1 MLFRSVSQSRYDD
14 QNNEDIKKRPIR
26 SYILRQGR
34 ITAAQ
39 TKAIQ
44 ENFQKYAVI
53 FENKLTNFSDLFKNK
68 NSELILE
75 IGFGMGTS
83 TAEIAKS
90 NLNKNYIAIEVHSPG
105 VGNLLKLIKEKEIPN
120 LKIIQHDAV
129 EVLNSMI
136 KNESFDGIHI
146 FFPDPWP
153 KKKHHKRRLIQS
165 NLLKLIAQKIKKSG
179 YLHIATD
186 WEDYALWIIDL
197 LDKEELLQKTSNDF
211 FKKPDYRPL
220 TKYENR
226 GIKLGYK
233 VWDMI
238 YRRI

>member
-1 MLFRSVSQSRYDD
+1 MTEK
-14 QNNEDIKKRPIR
+14 NKEDIKKRPIR

-44 ENFQKYAVI
+44 DNFQKHAVN
-53 FENKLTNFSDLFKNK
+53 FENKIINFDDIFKNK
-68 NSELILE
+68 NSDLILE

-90 NLNKNYIAIEVHSPG
+90 NLNKNYVAIEVHSPG
-105 VGNLLKLIKEKEIPN
+105 VGNLLKLIQEGDIRN

-129 EVLNSMI
+129 EVLNVMI
-136 KNESFDGIHI
+136 KNDSLDGIHI

-153 KKKHHKRRLIQS
+153 KKRHHKRRLIQS

-197 LDKEELLQKTSNDF
+197 LDKEDSLEKTSDDF

-226 GIKLGYK
+226 GIKLGYR

-238 YRRI
+238 YSRI

>member
-1 MLFRSVSQSRYDD
+1 MSE
-14 QNNEDIKKRPIR
+14 QNKEDIKRRPIR

-39 TKAIQ
+39 TKAIH
-44 ENFQKYAVI
+44 ENLKKHAIV
-53 FENKLTNFSDLFKNK
+53 FENQLVNFNDVFKN
-68 NSELILE
+68 SSRELILE

-83 TAEIAKS
+83 TAEIAKA
-90 NLNKNYIAIEVHSPG
+90 NPNKNYLAIEVHSPG
-105 VGNLLKLIKEKEIPN
+105 VGNLIKLVQENHIFN

-129 EVLNSMI
+129 EVLNAMI
-136 KNESFDGIHI
+136 KNDSLDGIHI

-153 KKKHHKRRLIQS
+153 KKRHHKRRLIQE
-165 NLLKLIAQKIKKSG
+165 NFLKLMAQKIKQSG

-197 LDKEELLQKTSNDF
+197 LDKETLLQKTSEDF
-211 FKKPDYRPL
+211 FEKPDYRPL

-238 YRRI
+238 YRRL

>member
-1 MLFRSVSQSRYDD
+1 MSE
-14 QNNEDIKKRPIR
+14 QNKEDIKRRPIR

-44 ENFQKYAVI
+44 ENLKKHAIV
-53 FENKLTNFSDLFKNK
+53 FENQLVNFNDVFKN
-68 NSELILE
+68 SSRELILE

-83 TAEIAKS
+83 TAEIAKA
-90 NLNKNYIAIEVHSPG
+90 NPNKNYLAIEVHSPG
-105 VGNLLKLIKEKEIPN
+105 VGNLIKLVQENHIFN

-129 EVLNSMI
+129 EVLNAMT
-136 KNESFDGIHI
+136 KNDSLDGIHI

-153 KKKHHKRRLIQS
+153 KKRHHKRRLIQE
-165 NLLKLIAQKIKKSG
+165 NFLKLMAQKIKQSG

-186 WEDYALWIIDL
+186 WEDYTLWIIDL
-197 LDKEELLQKTSNDF
+197 LDKETLLQKTSEDF
-211 FKKPDYRPL
+211 FEKPDYRPL

-238 YRRI
+238 YRRL

>member
-1 MLFRSVSQSRYDD
+1 MND
-14 QNNEDIKKRPIR
+14 QNKEDIKRRPIR

-44 ENFQKYAVI
+44 ENLKKHAIV
-53 FENKLTNFSDLFKNK
+53 FENQPIDFNDAFQNRSG
-68 NSELILE
+68 ELVLE

-83 TAEIAKS
+83 TAEIAKA
-90 NLNKNYIAIEVHSPG
+90 NPNKNYIAIEVHSPG
-105 VGNLLKLIKEKEIPN
+105 VGNLIKLIQENDIFN

-129 EVLNSMI
+129 EVLNTMI
-136 KNESFDGIHI
+136 KNDSLDGIHI

-153 KKKHHKRRLIQS
+153 KKRHHKRRLIQDS
-165 NLLKLIAQKIKKSG
+165 FLKLMAQKIKQSG

-197 LDKEELLQKTSNDF
+197 LDKETLLQKTSEDF
-211 FKKPDYRPL
+211 FRKPDYRPL

-238 YRRI
+238 YRRL

>member
-1 MLFRSVSQSRYDD
+1 MMD

-197 LDKEELLQKTSNDF
+197 LDKEELLQKTSDDF

>member
-1 MLFRSVSQSRYDD
+1 MND
-14 QNNEDIKKRPIR
+14 QNKEDIKRRPIR

-44 ENFQKYAVI
+44 ENLKKHAIV
-53 FENKLTNFSDLFKNK
+53 FENQPINFNDVFQNGSG
-68 NSELILE
+68 ELVLE

-83 TAEIAKS
+83 TAEIAKA
-90 NLNKNYIAIEVHSPG
+90 NPKKNYIAIEVHSPG
-105 VGNLLKLIKEKEIPN
+105 VGNLLKLIQENDISN

-129 EVLNSMI
+129 EVLNTMI
-136 KNESFDGIHI
+136 KNDSLDGIHI

-153 KKKHHKRRLIQS
+153 KKRHHKRRLIQDS
-165 NLLKLIAQKIKKSG
+165 FLKLMAQKIKQSG

-197 LDKEELLQKTSNDF
+197 LDKETLLQKTSEYF
-211 FKKPDYRPL
+211 FRKPDYRPL

-238 YRRI
+238 YRRL

>member
-1 MLFRSVSQSRYDD
+1 MTE
-14 QNNEDIKKRPIR
+14 QNKEEIKKRPIR
-26 SYILRQGR
+26 TYILRQGR

-44 ENFQKYAVI
+44 DNFQKHAVN
-53 FENKLTNFSDLFKNK
+53 FENKIINFGDIFKNK
-68 NSELILE
+68 NSDLILE

-105 VGNLLKLIKEKEIPN
+105 VGNLLKLIQEDDISN

-129 EVLNSMI
+129 EVLNLMI
-136 KNESFDGIHI
+136 SNDSLDGIHI

-153 KKKHHKRRLIQS
+153 KKRHHKRRLIQS
-165 NLLKLIAQKIKKSG
+165 NLLKLIAQKIKKTG

-186 WEDYALWIIDL
+186 WEDYAVWIIDL
-197 LDKEELLQKTSNDF
+197 LDKEELLQKTSDDF

-220 TKYENR
+220 TKYANR
-226 GIKLGYK
+226 GIKLGYR

>member
-1 MLFRSVSQSRYDD
+1 MMD

-186 WEDYALWIIDL
+186 WEDYALWMIDL

>member
-1 MLFRSVSQSRYDD
+1 MSE
-14 QNNEDIKKRPIR
+14 QNKEDIKRRPIR

-44 ENFQKYAVI
+44 ENLKKHAIV
-53 FENKLTNFSDLFKNK
+53 FENQLVNFNDVFKN
-68 NSELILE
+68 SSRELILE

-83 TAEIAKS
+83 TAEIAKA
-90 NLNKNYIAIEVHSPG
+90 NPNKNYLAIEVHSPG
-105 VGNLLKLIKEKEIPN
+105 VGNLIKLVQENHIFN

-129 EVLNSMI
+129 EVLNAMI
-136 KNESFDGIHI
+136 KNDSLDGIHI

-153 KKKHHKRRLIQS
+153 KKRHHKRRLIQE
-165 NLLKLIAQKIKKSG
+165 NFLKLMAQKITQSG

-197 LDKEELLQKTSNDF
+197 LDKETLLQKTSEDF
-211 FKKPDYRPL
+211 FEKPDYRPL

-238 YRRI
+238 YRRL

>member
-1 MLFRSVSQSRYDD
+1 MMD

-153 KKKHHKRRLIQS
+153 KKRHHKRRLIQS
-165 NLLKLIAQKIKKSG
+165 DLLKLIAQKIKKSG

-186 WEDYALWIIDL
+186 WEEYALWIIDL
-197 LDKEELLQKTSNDF
+197 LDKEELLQKTSDDF

>member
-1 MLFRSVSQSRYDD
+1 MREQDK
-14 QNNEDIKKRPIR
+14 EDIKKRPIR

-34 ITAAQ
+34 ITAGQ

-53 FENKLTNFSDLFKNK
+53 FQNKLTNFSDLFKNK
-68 NSELILE
+68 NSDLILE

-105 VGNLLKLIKEKEIPN
+105 VGNLLKLIKESDISN

-129 EVLNSMI
+129 EVLNLMV
-136 KNESFDGIHI
+136 KNNSLDGIHI

-153 KKKHHKRRLIQS
+153 KKRHHKRRLIQS
-165 NLLKLIAQKIKKSG
+165 NILKLISQKIKKSG

-197 LDKEELLQKTSNDF
+197 LDKEELLQKTSDDF

-226 GIKLGYK
+226 GIKLGYR

>member
-1 MLFRSVSQSRYDD
+1 MTE
-14 QNNEDIKKRPIR
+14 QNKEDIKKRPIR

-39 TKAIQ
+39 NKAIR
-44 ENFQKYAVI
+44 ENFQKHAVI

-105 VGNLLKLIKEKEIPN
+105 VGNLLKLIQESDIRN

-129 EVLNSMI
+129 EVLNVMI
-136 KNESFDGIHI
+136 KNDSLDGIHI

-153 KKKHHKRRLIQS
+153 KKRHHKRRLIQS

-197 LDKEELLQKTSNDF
+197 LDREELLQKTSDDF

-226 GIKLGYK
+226 GIKLGYR

>member
-1 MLFRSVSQSRYDD
+1 MTE
-14 QNNEDIKKRPIR
+14 QNKEDIKKRPIR

-44 ENFQKYAVI
+44 DNFQKHAVN
-53 FENKLTNFSDLFKNK
+53 FENKIINFDDIFKNK
-68 NSELILE
+68 NSDLILE

-90 NLNKNYIAIEVHSPG
+90 NLNKNYVAIEVHSPG
-105 VGNLLKLIKEKEIPN
+105 VGNLLKLIQEGDIRN

-129 EVLNSMI
+129 EVLNVMI
-136 KNESFDGIHI
+136 KNDSLDGIHI

-153 KKKHHKRRLIQS
+153 KKRHHKRRLIQS

-197 LDKEELLQKTSNDF
+197 LDKEELLQKTSDDF

-226 GIKLGYK
+226 GIKLGYR

>member
-1 MLFRSVSQSRYDD
+1 MIEE
-14 QNNEDIKKRPIR
+14 NKEDIKKRPIR

-39 TKAIQ
+39 SKAIE
-44 ENFQKYAVI
+44 ENFQKHAVI
-53 FENKLTNFSDLFKNK
+53 FKNKLTNLGDLFKNK

-105 VGNLLKLIKEKEIPN
+105 VGNLLKLIQENDIPN

-129 EVLNSMI
+129 EVLNLMI
-136 KNESFDGIHI
+136 ENDSLDAIHI

-153 KKKHHKRRLIQS
+153 KKRHHKRRLIQS

-197 LDKEELLQKTSNDF
+197 LDKEELLQKTSDDF

-226 GIKLGYK
+226 GIKLGYR

>member
-1 MLFRSVSQSRYDD
+1 MMD

-105 VGNLLKLIKEKEIPN
+105 VGNLLKLIQEKDIPN

-165 NLLKLIAQKIKKSG
+165 NLLRLIAQKIKKSG

-186 WEDYALWIIDL
+186 WEDYALWMIDL

>member
-1 MLFRSVSQSRYDD
+1 MTK
-14 QNNEDIKKRPIR
+14 QNKEELKKRPIR
-26 SYILRQGR
+26 TYILRQGR
-34 ITAAQ
+34 MTAAQ

-44 ENFQKYAVI
+44 DNFQKHAVI
-53 FENKLTNFSDLFKNK
+53 FENKIINFGDIFKNK
-68 NSELILE
+68 NSDLILE
-75 IGFGMGTS
+75 IGFGMGAS

-105 VGNLLKLIKEKEIPN
+105 VGNLLKLIQEDDISN

-129 EVLNSMI
+129 EVLNLMI
-136 KNESFDGIHI
+136 SNDSLDGIHI

-153 KKKHHKRRLIQS
+153 KKRHHKRRLIQS
-165 NLLKLIAQKIKKSG
+165 NLLKLIAQKIKKTG

-186 WEDYALWIIDL
+186 WEDYAVWIIDL
-197 LDKEELLQKTSNDF
+197 LDKEELLQKTPDDF

-226 GIKLGYK
+226 GIKLGYR

>member
-1 MLFRSVSQSRYDD
+1 MMD

-105 VGNLLKLIKEKEIPN
+105 VGNLLKLIQEKDIPN

-186 WEDYALWIIDL
+186 WEDYALWMIDL
-197 LDKEELLQKTSNDF
+197 LDKEELLQKTTNDF

>member
-1 MLFRSVSQSRYDD
+1 MTE
-14 QNNEDIKKRPIR
+14 QNKEEIKKRPIR
-26 SYILRQGR
+26 TYILRQGR

-39 TKAIQ
+39 KKAIQ
-44 ENFQKYAVI
+44 DNFQKHAVI
-53 FENKLTNFSDLFKNK
+53 FENKIINFDDIFKNK
-68 NSELILE
+68 NSDLILE

-105 VGNLLKLIKEKEIPN
+105 VGNLLKLIQEDDISN

-129 EVLNSMI
+129 EVLNLMI
-136 KNESFDGIHI
+136 RNDSLDGIHI

-165 NLLKLIAQKIKKSG
+165 NLLKLIAQKIKKTG

-186 WEDYALWIIDL
+186 WEDYAVWIIDL
-197 LDKEELLQKTSNDF
+197 LDKEELLQKMSDDF

-226 GIKLGYK
+226 GIKLGYR

>member
-1 MLFRSVSQSRYDD
+1 MTE
-14 QNNEDIKKRPIR
+14 QNKEDIKKRPIR

-44 ENFQKYAVI
+44 DNFQKHAVN
-53 FENKLTNFSDLFKNK
+53 FENKIINFSDIFKNK
-68 NSELILE
+68 NSDLILE

-90 NLNKNYIAIEVHSPG
+90 NLNKNYVAIEVHSPG
-105 VGNLLKLIKEKEIPN
+105 VGNLLKLIQEGDIRN

-129 EVLNSMI
+129 EVLNVMI
-136 KNESFDGIHI
+136 KNDSLDGIHI

-153 KKKHHKRRLIQS
+153 KKRHHKRRLIQS

-197 LDKEELLQKTSNDF
+197 LDKEDSLEKTSDDF

-226 GIKLGYK
+226 GIKLGYR

-238 YRRI
+238 YSRI

>member
-1 MLFRSVSQSRYDD
+1 MND
-14 QNNEDIKKRPIR
+14 QNKEDIKRRPIR

-44 ENFQKYAVI
+44 ENLKKHAIV
-53 FENKLTNFSDLFKNK
+53 FENQPIDFNDAFQNRSG
-68 NSELILE
+68 ELVLE

-83 TAEIAKS
+83 TAEIAKA
-90 NLNKNYIAIEVHSPG
+90 NPNKNYIAIEVHSPG
-105 VGNLLKLIKEKEIPN
+105 VGNLIKLIQENDIFN

-129 EVLNSMI
+129 EVLNTMI
-136 KNESFDGIHI
+136 KNDCLDGIHI

-153 KKKHHKRRLIQS
+153 KKRHHKRRLIQES
-165 NLLKLIAQKIKKSG
+165 FLKLMAQKIKQSG

-197 LDKEELLQKTSNDF
+197 LDKETLLQKTSENF
-211 FKKPDYRPL
+211 FEKPDYRPL

-238 YRRI
+238 YRRL

>member
-1 MLFRSVSQSRYDD
+1 MMD

-226 GIKLGYK
+226 GIELGYK

>member
-1 MLFRSVSQSRYDD
+1 MSE
-14 QNNEDIKKRPIR
+14 QNKEDIKRRPIR

-44 ENFQKYAVI
+44 ENLKKHAIV
-53 FENKLTNFSDLFKNK
+53 FENQLVNFNDVFK
-68 NSELILE
+68 SSSRELILE

-83 TAEIAKS
+83 TAEIAKA
-90 NLNKNYIAIEVHSPG
+90 NPNKNYLAIEVHSPG
-105 VGNLLKLIKEKEIPN
+105 VGNLIKLVQENHIFN

-129 EVLNSMI
+129 EVLNAMI
-136 KNESFDGIHI
+136 KNDSLDGIHI

-153 KKKHHKRRLIQS
+153 KKRHHKRRLIQE
-165 NLLKLIAQKIKKSG
+165 NFLKLMAQKIKQSG

-197 LDKEELLQKTSNDF
+197 LDKETLLQKTSEDF
-211 FKKPDYRPL
+211 FEKRDYRPL

-238 YRRI
+238 YRRL

>member
-1 MLFRSVSQSRYDD
+1 MND
-14 QNNEDIKKRPIR
+14 QNKEDIKRRPIR

-44 ENFQKYAVI
+44 ENLKKHAIV
-53 FENKLTNFSDLFKNK
+53 FENQPINFNDVFQNGSG
-68 NSELILE
+68 ELVLE

-83 TAEIAKS
+83 TAEIAKA
-90 NLNKNYIAIEVHSPG
+90 NPKKNYIAIEVHSPG
-105 VGNLLKLIKEKEIPN
+105 VGNLLKLIQENDISN

-129 EVLNSMI
+129 EVLNTMI
-136 KNESFDGIHI
+136 KNDSLDGIHI

-153 KKKHHKRRLIQS
+153 KKRHHKRRLIQDS
-165 NLLKLIAQKIKKSG
+165 FLKLMAQKIKQSG

-197 LDKEELLQKTSNDF
+197 LDKETLLQKTSEDF
-211 FKKPDYRPL
+211 FRKPDYRPL

-238 YRRI
+238 YSRL

>member
-1 MLFRSVSQSRYDD
+1 MTE
-14 QNNEDIKKRPIR
+14 QNKEEIKKRPIR
-26 SYILRQGR
+26 TYILRQGR

-44 ENFQKYAVI
+44 DNFQKHAVI
-53 FENKLTNFSDLFKNK
+53 FENKIINFGDIFKNK
-68 NSELILE
+68 NSDLILE
-75 IGFGMGTS
+75 IGFGMGAS

-105 VGNLLKLIKEKEIPN
+105 VGNLLKLIEEDDISN

-129 EVLNSMI
+129 EVLNLMI
-136 KNESFDGIHI
+136 KNDSLDGIHI

-153 KKKHHKRRLIQS
+153 KKRHHKRRLIQS

-197 LDKEELLQKTSNDF
+197 LDKEELLQKTSDDF
-211 FKKPDYRPL
+211 FKKTDYRPL

-233 VWDMI
+233 VWDMV

>member
-1 MLFRSVSQSRYDD
+1 MND
-14 QNNEDIKKRPIR
+14 QNKEDIKQRPIR

-44 ENFQKYAVI
+44 ENLKKHAIV
-53 FENKLTNFSDLFKNK
+53 FENQPINFNDVFQNRSG
-68 NSELILE
+68 ELVLE

-90 NLNKNYIAIEVHSPG
+90 NPKKNYIAIEVHSPG
-105 VGNLLKLIKEKEIPN
+105 VGNLLKLIQENDISN

-129 EVLNSMI
+129 EVLNTMI
-136 KNESFDGIHI
+136 KNDSLDGIHI

-153 KKKHHKRRLIQS
+153 KKRHHKRRLIQDS
-165 NLLKLIAQKIKKSG
+165 FLKLMAQKIKQSG

-197 LDKEELLQKTSNDF
+197 LDKETLLQKTSEDF
-211 FKKPDYRPL
+211 FRKPDYRPL

-238 YRRI
+238 YRRL

>member
-1 MLFRSVSQSRYDD
+1 MINQDK
-14 QNNEDIKKRPIR
+14 EDIKRRPIR

-34 ITAAQ
+34 ITKAQ
-39 TKAIQ
+39 TNAIQ
-44 ENFQKYAVI
+44 ESFQKHAVI
-53 FENKLTNFSDLFKNK
+53 FENKLIDFNGVFENK
-68 NSELILE
+68 SRDLILE

-83 TAEIAKS
+83 TAEIARS
-90 NLNKNYIAIEVHSPG
+90 NLNKNYVAIEVHSPG
-105 VGNLLKLIKEKEIPN
+105 VGNLLKLIQENNISN

-136 KNESFDGIHI
+136 KDDSLDGIHI

-153 KKKHHKRRLIQS
+153 KKRHHKRRLIQS

-186 WEDYALWIIDL
+186 WEDYAIWIIDL
-197 LDKEELLQKTSNDF
+197 LDKEDLLQKISDDF

-233 VWDMI
+233 VWDMV

>member
-1 MLFRSVSQSRYDD
+1 MTE
-14 QNNEDIKKRPIR
+14 QNKEEIKKRPIR
-26 SYILRQGR
+26 TYILRQGR

-44 ENFQKYAVI
+44 DNFQKHAVI
-53 FENKLTNFSDLFKNK
+53 FENKIINFGDIFKNK
-68 NSELILE
+68 NSDLILE

-105 VGNLLKLIKEKEIPN
+105 VGNLLKLIQEDDISN

-129 EVLNSMI
+129 EVLNLMI
-136 KNESFDGIHI
+136 KNDSLDGIHI

-153 KKKHHKRRLIQS
+153 KKRHHKRRLIQS
-165 NLLKLIAQKIKKSG
+165 NLLKLIAQKIKKTG

-186 WEDYALWIIDL
+186 WEDYAVWIIDL
-197 LDKEELLQKTSNDF
+197 LDKEELLQKTSDDF

-226 GIKLGYK
+226 GIKLGYR

>member
-1 MLFRSVSQSRYDD
+1 MND
-14 QNNEDIKKRPIR
+14 QNKEDIKRRPIR

-34 ITAAQ
+34 ITPAQ

-44 ENFQKYAVI
+44 ENLKKYAIV
-53 FENKLTNFSDLFKNK
+53 FENQPINFNDVFQNRSG
-68 NSELILE
+68 ELLLE

-83 TAEIAKS
+83 TAEIAKA
-90 NLNKNYIAIEVHSPG
+90 NPNKNYIAIEVHSPG
-105 VGNLLKLIKEKEIPN
+105 VGNLIKLIQENDIFN

-129 EVLNSMI
+129 EVLNAMI
-136 KNESFDGIHI
+136 KNDCLDGIHI

-153 KKKHHKRRLIQS
+153 KKRHHKRRLIQES
-165 NLLKLIAQKIKKSG
+165 FLKLMAQKIKQSG

-197 LDKEELLQKTSNDF
+197 LDKETLLQKTSENF
-211 FKKPDYRPL
+211 FEKPDYRPL

-238 YRRI
+238 YRRL

>member
-1 MLFRSVSQSRYDD
+1 MTE
-14 QNNEDIKKRPIR
+14 QNKEEIKKRPIR
-26 SYILRQGR
+26 TYILRQGR

-39 TKAIQ
+39 KKAIQ
-44 ENFQKYAVI
+44 DNFQKHAVI
-53 FENKLTNFSDLFKNK
+53 FENKIINFDDIFKNK
-68 NSELILE
+68 NSDLILE

-105 VGNLLKLIKEKEIPN
+105 VGNLLKLIEEDDISN

-129 EVLNSMI
+129 EVLNLMI
-136 KNESFDGIHI
+136 RNDSLDGIHI

-165 NLLKLIAQKIKKSG
+165 NLLKLIAQKIKKTG

-186 WEDYALWIIDL
+186 WEDYAVWIIDL
-197 LDKEELLQKTSNDF
+197 LDKEELLQKMSDDF

-226 GIKLGYK
+226 GIKLGYR

>member
-1 MLFRSVSQSRYDD
+1 MSE
-14 QNNEDIKKRPIR
+14 QNKEDIKRRPIR

-44 ENFQKYAVI
+44 ENLKKHAIV
-53 FENKLTNFSDLFKNK
+53 FENQLVNFNDVFKN
-68 NSELILE
+68 SSRELILE
-75 IGFGMGTS
+75 IGFGMGAS
-83 TAEIAKS
+83 TAEIAKA
-90 NLNKNYIAIEVHSPG
+90 NPNKNYLAIEVHSPG
-105 VGNLLKLIKEKEIPN
+105 VGNLIKLIQENHIFN

-129 EVLNSMI
+129 EVLNAMI
-136 KNESFDGIHI
+136 KNDSFDGIHI

-153 KKKHHKRRLIQS
+153 KKRHHKRRLIQE
-165 NLLKLIAQKIKKSG
+165 NFLKLMVQKIKQSG

-197 LDKEELLQKTSNDF
+197 LDKETLLQKTSEDF
-211 FKKPDYRPL
+211 FEKPDYRPL

-238 YRRI
+238 YRRL

>member
-1 MLFRSVSQSRYDD
+1 MTE
-14 QNNEDIKKRPIR
+14 QNIEDIKKRPIR

-34 ITAAQ
+34 ISAAQ

-44 ENFQKYAVI
+44 ENFEKYAIIFKNKIINFDDI
-53 FENKLTNFSDLFKNK
+53 FENSNN
-68 NSELILE
+68 ELILE

-90 NLNKNYIAIEVHSPG
+90 NLNKNYIGIEVHSPG
-105 VGNLLKLIKEKEIPN
+105 VGNMLKLIQESDIPN

-129 EVLNSMI
+129 EVLNFMI
-136 KNESFDGIHI
+136 KNDSLDGIHI

-153 KKKHHKRRLIQS
+153 KKRHHKRRLIQS
-165 NLLKLIAQKIKKSG
+165 NLLKLISQKIKKSG

-197 LDKEELLQKTSNDF
+197 SDKEELLQKTSDNF

-233 VWDMI
+233 VWDI
-238 YRRI
+238 IFRRI

>member
-1 MLFRSVSQSRYDD
+1 MND
-14 QNNEDIKKRPIR
+14 QNKEDIKRRPIR

-44 ENFQKYAVI
+44 ENLKRHAIF
-53 FENKLTNFSDLFKNK
+53 FENQPINFNDVFQNRSGDLV
-68 NSELILE
+68 LE

-83 TAEIAKS
+83 TAEIAIA
-90 NLNKNYIAIEVHSPG
+90 NPNKNYIAIEVHSPG
-105 VGNLLKLIKEKEIPN
+105 VGNLIKLIQENNISN

-129 EVLNSMI
+129 EVLNTMI
-136 KNESFDGIHI
+136 KNASFDGIHV

-153 KKKHHKRRLIQS
+153 KKRHHKRRLIQAS
-165 NLLKLIAQKIKKSG
+165 LLKLMAQKIKQSG

-197 LDKEELLQKTSNDF
+197 LDKETLLQKTSEDF

-238 YRRI
+238 YRRL

>member
-1 MLFRSVSQSRYDD
+1 MSE
-14 QNNEDIKKRPIR
+14 QNKEDIKRRPIR

-44 ENFQKYAVI
+44 ENLKKHAIV
-53 FENKLTNFSDLFKNK
+53 FENQLVNFNDVFKN
-68 NSELILE
+68 SSRELILE

-83 TAEIAKS
+83 TAEIAKA
-90 NLNKNYIAIEVHSPG
+90 NPNKNYLAIEVHSPG
-105 VGNLLKLIKEKEIPN
+105 VGNLIKLIQENHICN

-129 EVLNSMI
+129 EVLNAMI
-136 KNESFDGIHI
+136 KNDSLDGIHI

-153 KKKHHKRRLIQS
+153 KKRHHKRRLIQE
-165 NLLKLIAQKIKKSG
+165 NFLKLMAQKIKQSG

-197 LDKEELLQKTSNDF
+197 LDKETLLQKTSEDF
-211 FKKPDYRPL
+211 FEKPDYRPL

-238 YRRI
+238 HRRL

>member
-1 MLFRSVSQSRYDD
+1 MME
-14 QNNEDIKKRPIR
+14 QNKEQIRKRPIR

-39 TKAIQ
+39 AKAIQ
-44 ENFQKYAVI
+44 ENFQKHAVI
-53 FENKLTNFSDLFKNK
+53 FENKITNFDDFFKNK
-68 NSELILE
+68 NRDLILE

-105 VGNLLKLIKEKEIPN
+105 VGNLLKLIQEDDIPN

-129 EVLNSMI
+129 EVLNLMVQ
-136 KNESFDGIHI
+136 NESLNGIHI

-153 KKKHHKRRLIQS
+153 KKRHHKRRLIQS
-165 NLLKLIAQKIKKSG
+165 NLLKLIAQKIKKTG

-197 LDKEELLQKTSNDF
+197 LDKEELLQKTSYDF

-226 GIKLGYK
+226 GINLGYR

>member
-1 MLFRSVSQSRYDD
+1 MTE
-14 QNNEDIKKRPIR
+14 QNKEDVKKRPIR

-34 ITAAQ
+34 ITKAQ
-39 TKAIQ
+39 NKAIQ
-44 ENFQKYAVI
+44 ENFQKHAVI
-53 FENKLTNFSDLFKNK
+53 FENKLTNFSDLFKIK
-68 NSELILE
+68 NNELILE

-105 VGNLLKLIKEKEIPN
+105 VGNLLKLIQESDIRN

-129 EVLNSMI
+129 EVLNMMI
-136 KNESFDGIHI
+136 KNDSLDGIHI

-153 KKKHHKRRLIQS
+153 KKRHHKRRLIQS
-165 NLLKLIAQKIKKSG
+165 DLLKLIAQKIKKSG

-197 LDKEELLQKTSNDF
+197 LDKEDLLQKTSDDF

-226 GIKLGYK
+226 GINLGYR